1 MDGKTQT
8 VYTTSDKT
16 THFMSPIGS
25 LQLTAEEC
33 NEILMKRA
41 VAAVQA
47 NNQHTITTT
56 SSSDVHNARKFT
68 VLCSSVLLAWPFLLL
83 LAISIQ
89 VQKVLQTLED
99 NDDQQ
104 GQQLQHM
111 KMEPNMSTS
120 PKLETIEIVVSA
132 DNFQSSTQHYMT
144 ENLQHFETT
153 EDTKPVIQKSR
164 KNDPGNN
171 KERPYACEQCGK
183 TFLLK
188 HHLTTHARSHTGECH
203 LPNAAFGD

>member
-1 MDGKTQT
+1 
-8 VYTTSDKT
+8 
-16 THFMSPIGS
+16 
-25 LQLTAEEC
+25 
-33 NEILMKRA
+33 
-41 VAAVQA
+41 
-47 NNQHTITTT
+47 
-56 SSSDVHNARKFT
+56 
-68 VLCSSVLLAWPFLLL
+68 
-83 LAISIQ
+83 
-89 VQKVLQTLED
+89 
-99 NDDQQ
+99 
-104 GQQLQHM
+104 
-111 KMEPNMSTS
+111 MSTS

-144 ENLQHFETT
+144 ETLQHFETT

-203 LPNAAFGD
+203 LPTVVPSDLMLFYSQVNARTCALTAEKTSRTSTA